1 MNEGVVIQRFHMWT
15 MRVLNHLGSIPES
28 QITHI
33 RTLDVGT
40 DELLLEFDDVMNTAK
55 ARRFDESLSEE
66 DFNLLQKIDS
76 AADAVACAGAEIWSE
91 ESLRSAPEWEE
102 LRKVARFARCT
113 LAKSWDISND
123 PR

>member
-1 MNEGVVIQRFHMWT
+1 M
-15 MRVLNHLGSIPES
+15 LNHLGSIPES